1 MKILLLTSF
10 DLFPP
15 VHGGS
20 RIAYNFAKHA
30 ATRHE
35 VSAVISH
42 LYSQGGQP
50 DLAGEHVHVRY
61 CPPSAFDRLRVLSF
75 VVNPYF
81 YRTAARACRELQ
93 PDVVQ
98 CETLWP
104 VVVGWRL
111 KREFGVP
118 LVCVEYN
125 VEADKFAALG
135 RPAPLVSV
143 VWRLEREACR
153 RADHIVTLTET
164 DQQRLVQGYGL
175 PASRAST
182 IRPSPDLDD
191 FAFDAAARARVRQHL
206 GLSED
211 DVLLTFVGNLQYE
224 PNQQAVRR
232 IAEVIHPVVME
243 RHPGARFVVIGQGKE
258 LLRDCLR
265 ERLTFTGYISREEL
279 VAHLSATDVFLVPV
293 EAGAGIRVKIPEAT
307 ACGRAVVATAKAA
320 EGLEFFAADELLR
333 VEAVDERFV
342 RAVLGLIEN
351 PALRDDMGR
360 RARARTEQELGWERT
375 LTAFQAVYRQ
385 VTTRGAHQTQA

>member
-232 IAEVIHPVVME
+232 IAEVIHPAVME

-333 VEAVDERFV
+333 LEAVDERFV
-342 RAVLGLIEN
+342 QAVLGLIEN
-351 PALRDDMGR
+351 RSLRDDMGR
-360 RARARTEQELGWERT
+360 RARARTEREFGWERT
-375 LTAFQAVYRQ
+375 LAAFEAVYRQ